1 MHERSQGRDRALL
14 AILASNALTAVVALV
29 SGWGLLQLLWPFWV
43 QSAVIGWFSMQRILK
58 LQDFCTEGFR
68 INKRPVEP
76 TPATRT
82 QTAIFFALHYGFFH
96 FIYFVFL
103 AGFTA
108 GAAAGGGSIAV
119 TNSSTGEVMQV
130 AMGQVRALDWLLFAA
145 LGFVFWRTHAASHR
159 EHVAADLAGRPN
171 IGTLMFMPYLRILP
185 MHLTLILG
193 MVLSGGGAVLLFL
206 GLKTAADAGMHL
218 LEHALLRRGRSEAA

>member
-1 MHERSQGRDRALL
+1 MSPALRDHALRN
-14 AILASNALTAVVALV
+14 ILASNALTAAVAVLFD
-29 SGWGLLQLLWPFWV
+29 WGLLAVLWPFWI
-43 QSAVIGWFSMQRILK
+43 QSVVIGVFARRRILK
-58 LQDFCTEGFR
+58 LVEFSTEGLQ
-68 INKRPVEP
+68 INKRDVEP
-76 TPATRT
+76 TAATRT
-82 QTAIFFALHYGFFH
+82 QVANFFAFHYGFFH

-108 GAAAGGGSIAV
+108 GAVAGGGSVAV

-130 AMGQVRALDWLLFAA
+130 AMGQVHALDWLLFAA

-159 EHVAADLAGRPN
+159 EHVEADLAGRPN

-193 MVLSGGGAVLLFL
+193 MVLGGGGAVLLFL
-206 GLKTAADAGMHL
+206 GLKTLADAGMHL
-218 LEHALLRRGRSEAA
+218 LEHALLRRARKH